1 MTRDEQKCYCCFST
15 QSEAGALFGAFTQ
28 SSFSI
33 HHSSS
38 LIQLPNDAIR
48 GIRQR
53 CAGLLQPAGIQLFLS
68 CPITSTMLG
77 PEDVQL
83 HEADA
88 LFQWKGSA
96 PEMRIE
102 RMARVLSFSDVYH
115 LFRIRGKPTAARSL
129 LFREA
134 RDLPRFPLLAWRKQ
148 SANEIDLE
156 PTRSPKLWGYG
167 YRSFLVSHLNV
178 YLPSLFT
185 TSSDLFK
192 QRELNLYSKQP
203 IQRSQGLYGEGT
215 MCIYRNKTSA
225 TMATSEQTV

>member
-1 MTRDEQKCYCCFST
+1 MCRFASACWDSAV
-15 QSEAGALFGAFTQ
+15 S
-28 SSFSI
+28 
-33 HHSSS
+33 
-38 LIQLPNDAIR
+38 QLPHHLHNAGTR
-48 GIRQR
+48 R
-53 CAGLLQPAGIQLFLS
+53 CLAPWS
-68 CPITSTMLG
+68 RCPVS
-77 PEDVQL
+77 V
-83 HEADA
+83 
-88 LFQWKGSA
+88 
-96 PEMRIE
+96 IE

-134 RDLPRFPLLAWRKQ
+134 RDLPTFPLLAWRKQ
-148 SANEIDLE
+148 SVNEIDLE
-156 PTRSPKLWGYG
+156 PTTKSPKLWGYG
-167 YRSFLVSHLNV
+167 YRIFLVSHLNV